1 MKNLFIPMKKSFLA
15 AFLVFSITLPAQ
27 SWVVKADAPI
37 GRHHPISFALN
48 GKGYAITGTD
58 SIGQPT
64 DDAFEYNPTSDTWNV
79 LTDFPGL
86 ARSYGIGT
94 VANGKAYL
102 GFGATDSAYL
112 KDFWS
117 FDPTNGTYTQLA
129 NCDCSSRKHPAM
141 ISIGNR
147 IYVGLGND
155 VTGDKNDWWLYHID
169 DNTWTQLANLP
180 GPGRHHP
187 YMFNAG
193 GEIFAGL
200 GHSGPTIL
208 KDWYKLDTISNTW
221 MAMNQFPGEG
231 RVAGTQFNMHG
242 YGFILSG
249 DGDDH
254 SFMAT
259 GEMWRYNPANDT
271 WLEFQPHPGK
281 SRWAPGSFVIND
293 EVFFFGGVNSSS
305 NYPNDLLS
313 FDIAAA
319 TVGFA
324 EKVMVNTYF
333 YPNPAKNLISWEFHR
348 SVTEVVLINTLG
360 QVIATSKADTKQMD
374 VSNLNQGIYFV
385 QFFSK
390 NDILKTSKVI
400 IQY

>member
-1 MKNLFIPMKKSFLA
+1 MKKLIILSALIVSF
-15 AFLVFSITLPAQ
+15 VTDAQ
-27 SWVVKADAPI
+27 SWVAKADAPA

-58 SIGQPT
+58 STGQPT
-64 DDAFEYNPTSDTWNV
+64 DDAFEYNPISDTWNV
-79 LTDFPGL
+79 LSDFPGL

-94 VANGKAYL
+94 VASGKGYL
-102 GFGATDSAYL
+102 GFGATDTAYL

-117 FDPTNGTYTQLA
+117 FDPSNGTYTQLTD
-129 NCDCSSRKHPAM
+129 CGCSSRKHPAM
-141 ISIGNR
+141 ISMGNR

-155 VTGDKNDWWLYHID
+155 LTGDKNDWWLYRID
-169 DNTWTQLANLP
+169 DDTWTQMANLP
-180 GPGRHHP
+180 GLGRHHP

-193 GEIFAGL
+193 GEVFVGL
-200 GHSGPTIL
+200 GHGGPTIF

-221 MAMNQFPGEG
+221 TTMNQFPGEG

-254 SFMAT
+254 SSMDT

-271 WLEFQPHPGK
+271 WLEFQPHPGN
-281 SRWAPGSFVIND
+281 SRWAPGSFVINN

-313 FDIAAA
+313 FDIASA
-319 TVGFA
+319 TVGFD
-324 EKVMVNTYF
+324 EKVLGSINL
-333 YPNPAKNLISWEFHR
+333 YPNPAKNYISWEFAEPL
-348 SVTEVVLINTLG
+348 SEVVLINTLG
-360 QVIATSKADTKQMD
+360 QVIKSCKAELKQMN
-374 VSNLNQGIYFV
+374 VKNLDQGVYFV

-390 NDILKTSKVI
+390 DDILKTAKVM
-400 IQY
+400 IQH